1 MVVRIC
7 STVHRMRAVAQ
18 SCRMACSRLTGAFMM
33 EYMPINPISLSS
45 RHIATDPPMAMTGM
59 PFRAACLRTPA
70 AVFPAAVWASIRPSP
85 VMTRSAPSRSE
96 SNAMASSTISI
107 PAVSLA
113 FKKAL
118 KAPPNPPAAPAPL
131 RGTMSVWNCPAITG
145 QRNACR
151 GPGLPRFEGS
161 LLFGEQRH
169 GQLRPVRKRGC

>member
-45 RHIATDPPMAMTGM
+45 RHIATDPPMAMTGI

-85 VMTRSAPSRSE
+85 VMTRDAPSRSE

-131 RGTMSVWNCPAITG
+131 RGTMSVWNCPAIT
-145 QRNACR
+145 RAKDACR
-151 GPGLPRFEGS
+151 GPGLSRFEGL

-169 GQLRPVRKRGC
+169 GQLRPVRKRGY

>member
-7 STVHRMRAVAQ
+7 STVHRMRAVAH
-18 SCRMACSRLTGAFMM
+18 SCRMACSRLTGVFMM

-131 RGTMSVWNCPAITG
+131 RGTMSVWNCPAITPAKE
-145 QRNACR
+145 RM
-151 GPGLPRFEGS
+151 PRS
-161 LLFGEQRH
+161 RASA
-169 GQLRPVRKRGC
+169 V